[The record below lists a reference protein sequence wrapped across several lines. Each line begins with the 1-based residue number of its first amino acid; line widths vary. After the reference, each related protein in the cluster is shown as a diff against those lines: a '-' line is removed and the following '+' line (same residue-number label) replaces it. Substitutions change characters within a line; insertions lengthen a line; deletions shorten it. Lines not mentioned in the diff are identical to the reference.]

1 MRLLAKVLASI
12 FMYLFKLT
20 LIREGTMKRMRE
32 SLVSIIQVTYTT
44 LLPLVLAYIVKIVKD
59 IRISKDTGR
68 EADVLILRLIL
79 VDMHDKYMKQGYIT
93 NQGFMTFTEIWE
105 LYHEKFKGNHLTDKF
120 KKEVEALPIRT
131 ESWEVP
137 DEH

>member
-1 MRLLAKVLASI
+1 
-12 FMYLFKLT
+12 
-20 LIREGTMKRMRE
+20 MKKMRE

-44 LLPLVLAYIVKIVKD
+44 LLPLVLAYIVKTVKD

-79 VDMHDKYMKQGYIT
+79 VDMHDRYMKQGYIT

-120 KKEVEALPIRT
+120 KKEVESLPIRT